1 MTPTTRLTALLLLS
15 GCCLTGCIPPG
26 AAPSTVR
33 PDPVDQR
40 PAEFTPKRQSST
52 TMAVWLG
59 AWEDQRGDLHAPS
72 TVYIEVDPTKWTYGD
87 ASAPSRTTV
96 LRPLQIEARPAAVT
110 TAGDASGGLP
120 AAMHLPLPAGLPAVL
135 PTGAGRRGA

>member
-1 MTPTTRLTALLLLS
+1 MTLMPRWTILLLLS
-15 GCCLTGCIPPG
+15 GCCLAGCIPPG
-26 AAPSTVR
+26 EAPSTVR

-52 TMAVWLG
+52 TMAVWLA

-87 ASAPSRTTV
+87 TSATSRTTV
-96 LRPLQIEARPAAVT
+96 LRPLQIEARSAPLT
-110 TAGDASGGLP
+110 NPGDTNGGLAP
-120 AAMHLPLPAGLPAVL
+120 TTLPLPPGIPAS
-135 PTGAGRRGA
+135 AGRRGV